1 MFSLKLTRWLIGYV
15 RFSVRGG
22 SPERFYTACARSGAY
37 LWDIASGRKAGA
49 CVAAR
54 RYRLLR
60 PCARR
65 AGCRLK
71 VRARRGLPFVLRR
84 TRGHKGL
91 WAGGAAFLLI
101 VYLLSLHV
109 WCVHVTGDSPAVSAA
124 QVENALASAGLVRG
138 VWKSSVDPKALAERI
153 MLQFPDIRWMSV
165 NLHGSAAEVV
175 IQKKTAKPEIT
186 DLTSICNVKAAAT
199 GQILS
204 MKVYTGSPAVKKGDA
219 VVEGQLLVSAVVV
232 DQLGGSTLTHAS
244 AEVIAETTHDLTVRV
259 ELKQKKTVPTG
270 RTVYRRNLDLFGA
283 QLPVTLCGKPRG
295 SWNVSREKYD
305 VSLFGTPLPLG
316 VYEER
321 WDEIRTVD
329 STLTKEQARAQA
341 KQETD
346 RQVKQLL
353 KNGKAVGTKTVERWE
368 QNALVESVHLTCE
381 ENIAKE
387 SPIFIKAK

>member
-138 VWKSSVDPKALAERI
+138 VWKSSVDPKGAGRTHHAAVSGYSLDER
-153 MLQFPDIRWMSV
+153 QPARKRG
-165 NLHGSAAEVV
+165 GSRH
-175 IQKKTAKPEIT
+175 QKKTAKPEIT